1 MSQSGCGPDQR
12 SGCVPGLLRFS
23 WPSRGPLT
31 DDQSDCTHVFSDTV
45 GNGPGQNQ
53 KTKGAGGKQPGLARA
68 LKQAKVEQERWKR
81 MRAPHLVALVHTGV
95 DFKDGEQVKE
105 DEIVIVTVGN
115 VGHRRDGSR

>member
-1 MSQSGCGPDQR
+1 
-12 SGCVPGLLRFS
+12 
-23 WPSRGPLT
+23 
-31 DDQSDCTHVFSDTV
+31 
-45 GNGPGQNQ
+45 
-53 KTKGAGGKQPGLARA
+53 
-68 LKQAKVEQERWKR
+68 